1 MKTYEDLANYIF
13 PEISETIADLEKK
26 YPARNLPEGA
36 EVTRFAP
43 SPTGFLHLGSLFT
56 SLVAHKVAKDTGGVF
71 YLRLEDTDTKREVEG
86 SGDELVRQLAY
97 FGIDPKEGYLGKDV
111 GPYAPYKQSDRAY
124 IYKVCIKE
132 LMKQGRAYPCF
143 CSAEQLEETRQI
155 QEAMKMIPGY
165 YGEYAICRTLTP
177 DEAIARIEAG
187 EPYVI
192 RFKSMGNHNNKITF
206 HDEVRGDIS
215 IAENDM
221 DIVILKS
228 DGLPTYHF
236 AHAVDDHFMHTT
248 TVIRGEEWISSA
260 PIHIELFATLG
271 FKLPKYAHLP
281 VIMKLDNGN
290 KRKLSKRKDPE
301 ASVSHFIEEGYPKE
315 ALLVYLMSIAN
326 SNFEEWTAENHS
338 YNLDD
343 FKFSFDKMSLDGVL
357 FDQDKLNFFSK
368 EIIALMSNV
377 EVYNRLVEWSEK
389 FASEQKVRFEQYKD
403 ATLAALNIERGGDK
417 ARKDYAAYKDVFPI
431 ISLLYKE
438 DNEKEF
444 NEVGCVFKPEIPTEV
459 VKEVLEDF
467 KKSNDY
473 SLANDVWFNSVK
485 ELGARHKFAES
496 GKIYKQNPEAY
507 VGHVGDVA
515 EIIRVAVTCRKN
527 TPNLHDV
534 LVILGKEEVD
544 RRIDRALKSMH

>member
-1 MKTYEDLANYIF
+1 MKTYVDLANYIF
-13 PEISETIADLEKK
+13 PEINETIADLEAK
-26 YPARNLPEGA
+26 YPARKLPEGA

-56 SLVAHKVAKDTGGVF
+56 SLVAHKVAKDSGGVF

-97 FGIDPKEGYLGKDV
+97 FGIDPKEGYLGHDV
-111 GPYAPYKQSDRAY
+111 GEYGPYKQSERAY

-132 LMKQGRAYPCF
+132 LMKKGRAYPCF

-155 QEAMKMIPGY
+155 QEAMKEIPGY
-165 YGEYAICRTLTP
+165 YGDYAICRTNTP

-192 RFKSMGNHNNKITF
+192 RFKSMGNHNNKVTF

-260 PIHIELFATLG
+260 PIHLELFDTLG
-271 FKLPKYAHLP
+271 FARPKYAHLP

-301 ASVSHFIEEGYPKE
+301 ASVSHFIEEGFPKE

-326 SNFEEWTAENHS
+326 SNFEEWTAQNHS
-338 YNLDD
+338 YNLDK

-368 EIIALMSNV
+368 EIIAQMSAE
-377 EVYNRLVEWSEK
+377 EVYNRVHEWATGTFKERLE
-389 FASEQKVRFEQYKD
+389 AYKE
-403 ATLAALNIERGGDK
+403 TSVAALNIERGGEK
-417 ARKDYAAYKDVFPI
+417 ARKDYACYKDVYPI
-431 ISLLYKE
+431 LSLFYKE

-444 NEVGCVFKPEIPTEV
+444 NEVGLSFNPNIPTSV
-459 VKEVLEDF
+459 IKEVLEDF
-467 KKSNDY
+467 KESNDY
-473 SLANDVWFNSVK
+473 SLGNDVWFSTVK

-496 GKIYKQNPEAY
+496 GKIFKQNPEAY

-515 EIIRVAVTCRKN
+515 EIIRLAVTNRKN
-527 TPNLHDV
+527 SPNLHDV

-544 RRIDRALKSMH
+544 NRIERALKSLR

>member
-13 PEISETIADLEKK
+13 PEITETIADLEKK
-26 YPARNLPEGA
+26 YPARKLPEGA

-56 SLVAHKVAKDTGGVF
+56 SLVAHKVAKDSGGVF

-97 FGIDPKEGYLGKDV
+97 FGIDPKEGYLGHDV
-111 GPYAPYKQSDRAY
+111 GEYGPYKQSERAY

-132 LMKQGRAYPCF
+132 LMKKGRAYPCF

-155 QEAMKMIPGY
+155 QEAMKEIPGY
-165 YGEYAICRTLTP
+165 YGDYAICRTLTP
-177 DEAIARIEAG
+177 DEAISRIEAG
-187 EPYVI
+187 EPYVL

-260 PIHIELFATLG
+260 PIHIELFDTLG
-271 FKLPKYAHLP
+271 FARPKYAHLP

-301 ASVSHFIEEGYPKE
+301 ASVSHFIEEGFPKE

-338 YNLDD
+338 YNLDE

-368 EIIALMSNV
+368 EIIAQMSAE
-377 EVYNRLVEWSEK
+377 EVYNRVYEWATGTFKDRLLAYKE
-389 FASEQKVRFEQYKD
+389 ASI
-403 ATLAALNIERGGDK
+403 AALNIERGGEK
-417 ARKDYAAYKDVFPI
+417 ARKDYACYKDVYPI
-431 ISLLYKE
+431 ISLFYKE

-444 NEVGCVFKPEIPTEV
+444 NEVGLSFNPNIPV
-459 VKEVLEDF
+459 SVIKEVLEDF

-473 SLANDVWFNSVK
+473 SLGNDVWFSTVK
-485 ELGARHKFAES
+485 ELGVRHKFAES
-496 GKIYKQNPEAY
+496 GKIFKQNPESY

-515 EIIRVAVTCRKN
+515 EIIRLAVTNRKN
-527 TPNLHDV
+527 SPNLHDV

-544 RRIDRALKSMH
+544 RRIDRALKSLH

>member
-1 MKTYEDLANYIF
+1 MKTYVDLANYIF
-13 PEISETIADLEKK
+13 PEINETIADLEAK
-26 YPARNLPEGA
+26 YPARKLPEGA

-56 SLVAHKVAKDTGGVF
+56 SLVAHKVAKDSKGVF

-97 FGIDPKEGYLGKDV
+97 FCIDPKEGYLGHDE
-111 GPYAPYKQSDRAY
+111 GEYGPYKQSERAY

-132 LMKQGRAYPCF
+132 LMKKGRAYPCF

-155 QEAMKMIPGY
+155 QEAMKEIPGY
-165 YGEYAICRTLTP
+165 YGDYAICRTNTP

-192 RFKSMGNHNNKITF
+192 RFKSMGNHNNKVTF

-260 PIHIELFATLG
+260 PIHLELFDTLG
-271 FKLPKYAHLP
+271 FKRPKYAHLP

-301 ASVSHFIEEGYPKE
+301 ASVSHFIEEGFPKE

-326 SNFEEWTAENHS
+326 SNFEEWTATNHS
-338 YNLDD
+338 YNLDE

-368 EIIALMSNV
+368 EIIAQMSAE
-377 EVYNRLVEWSEK
+377 EVYERVHEWATGTFKDRLEE
-389 FASEQKVRFEQYKD
+389 YKE
-403 ATLAALNIERGGDK
+403 TSIAALNIERGGEK
-417 ARKDYAAYKDVFPI
+417 ARKDYACYKDVYPI
-431 ISLLYKE
+431 LSLFYKE

-444 NEVGCVFKPEIPTEV
+444 NEVGLSFNPNIPTTV
-459 VKEVLEDF
+459 IKEVLEDF
-467 KKSNDY
+467 KESNDY
-473 SLANDVWFNSVK
+473 SLGNDVWFSTVK

-496 GKIYKQNPEAY
+496 GKIYKQNPESY

-515 EIIRVAVTCRKN
+515 EIIRLAVTNRKN
-527 TPNLHDV
+527 SPNLHDV

-544 RRIDRALKSMH
+544 RRIERALKSLR

>member
-13 PEISETIADLEKK
+13 PEINETIADLEAK
-26 YPARNLPEGA
+26 YPARKLPEGA

-97 FGIDPKEGYLGKDV
+97 FGIDPKEGYLGHDV
-111 GPYAPYKQSDRAY
+111 GDYGPYKQSERAY

-132 LMKQGRAYPCF
+132 LMKKGRAYPCF

-155 QEAMKMIPGY
+155 QEAMKEIPGY
-165 YGEYAICRTLTP
+165 YGDYAICRTNTP
-177 DEAIARIEAG
+177 DEAIERIEAG

-260 PIHIELFATLG
+260 PIHIELFETLG
-271 FKLPKYAHLP
+271 FKRPRYAHLP

-301 ASVSHFIEEGYPKE
+301 ASVSHFIEEGFPKE

-326 SNFEEWTAENHS
+326 SNFEEWTAANHS
-338 YNLDD
+338 YNLDE
-343 FKFSFDKMSLDGVL
+343 FKFSFEKMSLDGVL

-368 EIIALMSNV
+368 EIIAQMSAE
-377 EVYNRLVEWSEK
+377 EVYNRVLEWATGGFKERLIS
-389 FASEQKVRFEQYKD
+389 YKEISI
-403 ATLAALNIERGGDK
+403 AALNIERGGEK
-417 ARKDYAAYKDVFPI
+417 ARKDYACYKDVYPI
-431 ISLLYKE
+431 ISLFYKE

-444 NEVGCVFKPEIPTEV
+444 NENGIQFNPNISKDVIKD
-459 VKEVLEDF
+459 VLEDF
-467 KKSNDY
+467 MKTNDY
-473 SLANDVWFNSVK
+473 SLGNDVWFSTVK

-496 GKIYKQNPEAY
+496 GKIFKQNPESY

-515 EIIRVAVTCRKN
+515 EIIRLAVTNRKN
-527 TPNLHDV
+527 SPNLHDV
-534 LVILGKEEVD
+534 LVILGKDEVD
-544 RRIDRALKSMH
+544 RRINRALKSLN

>member
-1 MKTYEDLANYIF
+1 MKTYEELANYIF
-13 PEISETIADLEKK
+13 PEINETIADLEAK
-26 YPARNLPEGA
+26 YPARKLPEGA

-97 FGIDPKEGYLGKDV
+97 FGIDPKEGYLGHDV
-111 GPYAPYKQSDRAY
+111 GEYGPYKQSERAY

-132 LMKQGRAYPCF
+132 LMKKGRAYPCF

-155 QEAMKMIPGY
+155 QEAMKEIPGY
-165 YGEYAICRTLTP
+165 YGDYAICRTLTP
-177 DEAIARIEAG
+177 DEAISRIEAG

-260 PIHIELFATLG
+260 PIHLELFDTLG
-271 FKLPKYAHLP
+271 FARPKYAHLP

-301 ASVSHFIEEGYPKE
+301 ASVSHFIEEGFPKE

-326 SNFEEWTAENHS
+326 SNFEEWTAQNHS
-338 YNLDD
+338 FNLDE
-343 FKFSFDKMSLDGVL
+343 FKFSFEKMSLDGVL

-368 EIIALMSNV
+368 EIIAQMSAE
-377 EVYNRLVEWSEK
+377 EVYNRVHEWATGVFKERLE
-389 FASEQKVRFEQYKD
+389 AYKESSI
-403 ATLAALNIERGGDK
+403 AALNIERGGEK
-417 ARKDYAAYKDVFPI
+417 ARKDYACYKDVYPI
-431 ISLLYKE
+431 LSLFYKE
-438 DNEKEF
+438 DNEREF
-444 NEVGCVFKPEIPTEV
+444 KEVGLSFNPNIPTSV
-459 VKEVLEDF
+459 IKEVLEDF
-467 KKSNDY
+467 KESNDY
-473 SLANDVWFNSVK
+473 SLGNDVWFSTVK
-485 ELGARHKFAES
+485 ELGSRHKFAES
-496 GKIYKQNPEAY
+496 GKIFKQNPEAY

-515 EIIRVAVTCRKN
+515 EIIRLAVTNRRN
-527 TPNLHDV
+527 SPNLHDV

-544 RRIDRALKSMH
+544 NRIERALKSLR

>member
-13 PEISETIADLEKK
+13 PEIKETIADLEAK

-56 SLVAHKVAKDTGGVF
+56 SLVAHKVAKDTNGVF

-111 GPYAPYKQSDRAY
+111 GDYGPYKQSERAY

-132 LMKQGRAYPCF
+132 LMKKGRAYPCF

-155 QEAMKMIPGY
+155 QEAMKEIPGY
-165 YGEYAICRTLTP
+165 YGDYAICRTLTP
-177 DEAIARIEAG
+177 DEAIERIENG
-187 EPYVI
+187 DPYVI
-192 RFKSMGNHNNKITF
+192 RFRSNGNHNNKITF

-260 PIHIELFATLG
+260 PIHIELFETLG
-271 FKLPKYAHLP
+271 FKRPRYAHLP

-301 ASVSHFIEEGYPKE
+301 ASVSHFIEEGFPKE

-343 FKFSFDKMSLDGVL
+343 FKFSFEKMSLDGVL

-368 EIIALMSNV
+368 EIIALMSAE
-377 EVYNRLVEWSEK
+377 EVYNRVLEWATGEFK
-389 FASEQKVRFEQYKD
+389 DRLIAYKE
-403 ATLAALNIERGGDK
+403 TSIAALNIERGGEK
-417 ARKDYAAYKDVFPI
+417 ARKDYACYKDVYPI
-431 ISLLYKE
+431 ISLFYKE
-438 DNEKEF
+438 DNDKEF
-444 NEVGCVFKPEIPTEV
+444 KENGLTFNPNIPTSV
-459 VKEVLEDF
+459 IKEVLIDF
-467 KKSNDY
+467 MKSNDY
-473 SLANDVWFNSVK
+473 SLGNDVWFSTVK

-496 GKIYKQNPEAY
+496 GKIFKQNPDEY
-507 VGHVGDVA
+507 IGHVGDVA
-515 EIIRVAVTCRKN
+515 EIIRLAVTNRKN
-527 TPNLHDV
+527 SPNLHDV
-534 LVILGKEEVD
+534 LVILGKDEVD
-544 RRIDRALKSMH
+544 RRIERAIKSLN

>member
-13 PEISETIADLEKK
+13 PEITETIADLEAK
-26 YPARNLPEGA
+26 YPARKLPEGA

-111 GPYAPYKQSDRAY
+111 GEYGPYKQSERAY

-132 LMKQGRAYPCF
+132 LMKKGRAYPCF

-155 QEAMKMIPGY
+155 QEAMKEIPGY
-165 YGEYAICRTLTP
+165 YGDYAICRTLTP
-177 DEAIARIEAG
+177 DEAIERIENG

-192 RFKSMGNHNNKITF
+192 RFRSTGNHNNKITF

-236 AHAVDDHFMHTT
+236 AHAVDDHFMRTT

-260 PIHIELFATLG
+260 PIHIELFDTLG
-271 FKLPKYAHLP
+271 FARPKYAHLP

-301 ASVSHFIEEGYPKE
+301 ASVSHFIEEGFPKE

-326 SNFEEWTAENHS
+326 SNFEEWTTENHS
-338 YNLDD
+338 FNLDD
-343 FKFSFDKMSLDGVL
+343 FKFSFEKMSLDGVL

-368 EIIALMSNV
+368 EIIAQMSAE
-377 EVYNRLVEWSEK
+377 EVYNRVLEWATGEFKDRLLS
-389 FASEQKVRFEQYKD
+389 YKE
-403 ATLAALNIERGGDK
+403 TSIAALNIERGGEK
-417 ARKDYAAYKDVFPI
+417 ARKDYACYKDVYPI
-431 ISLLYKE
+431 ISLFYKE
-438 DNEKEF
+438 DNDKEF
-444 NEVGCVFKPEIPTEV
+444 KENGLTFNPNIPSSV

-467 KKSNDY
+467 EKTNDY
-473 SLANDVWFNSVK
+473 SLGNDVWFSTVK

-496 GKIYKQNPEAY
+496 GKIFKQNPGEY
-507 VGHVGDVA
+507 IGHVGDVA
-515 EIIRVAVTCRKN
+515 EIIRLAVTNRKN
-527 TPNLHDV
+527 SPNLHDV
-534 LVILGKEEVD
+534 LVILGKDEVD
-544 RRIDRALKSMH
+544 RRLERAIKSLI

>member
-13 PEISETIADLEKK
+13 PEITETIADLEKK
-26 YPARNLPEGA
+26 YPARKLPEGA

-97 FGIDPKEGYLGKDV
+97 FGIDPKEGYLGHDV
-111 GPYAPYKQSDRAY
+111 GEYGPYKQSERAY

-132 LMKQGRAYPCF
+132 LMKKGRAYPCF

-155 QEAMKMIPGY
+155 QEAMKEIPGY
-165 YGEYAICRTLTP
+165 YGDYAICRTNTP

-192 RFKSMGNHNNKITF
+192 RFKSMGNHNNKVTF

-260 PIHIELFATLG
+260 PIHLELFDTLG
-271 FKLPKYAHLP
+271 FARPKYAHLP

-301 ASVSHFIEEGYPKE
+301 ASVSHFIEEGFPKE

-338 YNLDD
+338 YNLDE

-368 EIIALMSNV
+368 EIIAQMSAE
-377 EVYNRLVEWSEK
+377 EVYNRVHEWATGTFKERLE
-389 FASEQKVRFEQYKD
+389 AYKE
-403 ATLAALNIERGGDK
+403 TSIAALNIERGGEK
-417 ARKDYAAYKDVFPI
+417 ARKDYACYKDVYPI
-431 ISLLYKE
+431 ISLFYKE

-444 NEVGCVFKPEIPTEV
+444 NEVGLSFNPNIPTSV
-459 VKEVLEDF
+459 IKEVLEDF

-473 SLANDVWFNSVK
+473 SLGNDVWFSTVK

-496 GKIYKQNPEAY
+496 GKIFKQNPEAY

-515 EIIRVAVTCRKN
+515 EIIRLAVTNRKN
-527 TPNLHDV
+527 SPNLHDV
-534 LVILGKEEVD
+534 LVILGKDEVD
-544 RRIDRALKSMH
+544 RRIDRALKSLH

>member
-13 PEISETIADLEKK
+13 PEINETIADLEAK

-97 FGIDPKEGYLGKDV
+97 FGIDPKEGYLGHDV
-111 GPYAPYKQSDRAY
+111 GDYGPYKQSERAY

-132 LMKQGRAYPCF
+132 LMKKGRAYPCF

-155 QEAMKMIPGY
+155 QEAMKEIPGY
-165 YGEYAICRTLTP
+165 YGDYAICRTNTP
-177 DEAIARIEAG
+177 DEAIERIEAG

-260 PIHIELFATLG
+260 PIHIELFETLG
-271 FKLPKYAHLP
+271 FKRPRYAHLP

-301 ASVSHFIEEGYPKE
+301 ASVSHFIEEGFPKE

-338 YNLDD
+338 FNLDD
-343 FKFSFDKMSLDGVL
+343 FKFSFEKMSLDGVL

-368 EIIALMSNV
+368 EIIAQMSAE
-377 EVYNRLVEWSEK
+377 EVYNRVLEWATGEFK
-389 FASEQKVRFEQYKD
+389 ERLIAYKE
-403 ATLAALNIERGGDK
+403 TSIAALNIERGGEK
-417 ARKDYAAYKDVFPI
+417 ARKDYACYKDVYPI
-431 ISLLYKE
+431 ISLFYRE

-444 NEVGCVFKPEIPTEV
+444 NENGLTFNPNIPANV

-467 KKSNDY
+467 MASNDY
-473 SLANDVWFNSVK
+473 SLSNDVWFQTVK
-485 ELGARHKFAES
+485 NLGIRHNFAES
-496 GKIYKQNPEAY
+496 GKIFKQNPGVY
-507 VGHVGDVA
+507 IGHVGDVA
-515 EIIRVAVTCRKN
+515 EIIRLAVTNRKN
-527 TPNLHDV
+527 SPNLHDV
-534 LVILGKEEVD
+534 LVILGKTEVD
-544 RRIDRALKSMH
+544 RRIQRAIKSLN

>member
-1 MKTYEDLANYIF
+1 MKTYVDLANYIF
-13 PEISETIADLEKK
+13 PEINETIADLEAK
-26 YPARNLPEGA
+26 YPARKLPAGA

-97 FGIDPKEGYLGKDV
+97 FGIDPKEGYLGHDV
-111 GPYAPYKQSDRAY
+111 GEYGPYKQSERAY
-124 IYKVCIKE
+124 IYKICIKE
-132 LMKQGRAYPCF
+132 LMKKGRAYPCF

-155 QEAMKMIPGY
+155 QEAMKEIPGY
-165 YGEYAICRTLTP
+165 YGDYAICRTLTP
-177 DEAIARIEAG
+177 DEAIEKIEAG

-192 RFKSMGNHNNKITF
+192 RFKSNGNHNNKITF

-260 PIHIELFATLG
+260 PIHIELFDTLG
-271 FKLPKYAHLP
+271 FTRPKYAHLP

-301 ASVSHFIEEGYPKE
+301 ASVSHFIEEGFPKE

-338 YNLDD
+338 YNLDE

-368 EIIALMSNV
+368 EIIAQMSAE
-377 EVYNRLVEWSEK
+377 EVYNRVHEWATGIFKERLE
-389 FASEQKVRFEQYKD
+389 AYKE
-403 ATLAALNIERGGDK
+403 TSIAALNIERGGEK
-417 ARKDYAAYKDVFPI
+417 ARKDYACYKDVYPI
-431 ISLLYKE
+431 LSLFYKE

-444 NEVGCVFKPEIPTEV
+444 NEVGLSFNPNIPTSV
-459 VKEVLEDF
+459 IKEVLEDF

-473 SLANDVWFNSVK
+473 SLGNDVWFSTVK

-496 GKIYKQNPEAY
+496 GKIFKQNPEAY

-515 EIIRVAVTCRKN
+515 EIIRLAVTNRKN
-527 TPNLHDV
+527 SPNLHDV
-534 LVILGKEEVD
+534 LVILGKDEVD
-544 RRIDRALKSMH
+544 NRIDRALKSLH

>member
-1 MKTYEDLANYIF
+1 MKTYVDLANYIF
-13 PEISETIADLEKK
+13 PEINETIADLEKK
-26 YPARNLPEGA
+26 YPARKLPDGA

-97 FGIDPKEGYLGKDV
+97 FGIDPKEGYLGHDV
-111 GPYAPYKQSDRAY
+111 GEYGPYKQSERAY

-132 LMKQGRAYPCF
+132 LMKQGRSYPCF

-155 QEAMKMIPGY
+155 QEAMKEIPGY
-165 YGEYAICRTLTP
+165 YGDYAICRTLTP
-177 DEAIARIEAG
+177 DEAISRIEAG

-260 PIHIELFATLG
+260 PIHLELFDTLG
-271 FKLPKYAHLP
+271 FARPKYAHLP

-301 ASVSHFIEEGYPKE
+301 ASVSHFIEEGFPKE

-326 SNFEEWTAENHS
+326 SNFEEWTAENKS
-338 YNLDD
+338 YNLDE

-368 EIIALMSNV
+368 EIIALMSAE
-377 EVYNRLVEWSEK
+377 EVYNRVHDWATGTFKERLE
-389 FASEQKVRFEQYKD
+389 AYKE
-403 ATLAALNIERGGDK
+403 TSIAALNIERGGEK
-417 ARKDYAAYKDVFPI
+417 ARKDYACYKDVYPI
-431 ISLLYKE
+431 ISLFYKE
-438 DNEKEF
+438 DNEKEYS
-444 NEVGCVFKPEIPTEV
+444 EVGLSFNPNIPTSAI
-459 VKEVLEDF
+459 KEVLEDF
-467 KKSNDY
+467 KESNDY
-473 SLANDVWFNSVK
+473 SLGNDVWFSTVK

-496 GKIYKQNPEAY
+496 GKIFKQNPESY

-515 EIIRVAVTCRKN
+515 EIIRLAVTNRKN
-527 TPNLHDV
+527 SPNLHDV

-544 RRIDRALKSMH
+544 RRIERALKSLR

>member
-13 PEISETIADLEKK
+13 PEINETIADLEAK
-26 YPARNLPEGA
+26 YPERNLPEGA

-56 SLVAHKVAKDTGGVF
+56 SLVAFKVAKDTGGVF
-71 YLRLEDTDTKREVEG
+71 YFRLEDTDTKREVEG
-86 SGDELVRQLAY
+86 SGDELIKQLAH
-97 FGIDPKEGYLGKDV
+97 FGIELKEGYLGHDV

-132 LMKQGRAYPCF
+132 LMKKGRAYPCF

-187 EPYVI
+187 EKYVI
-192 RFKSMGNHNNKITF
+192 RFKSMGNHNNKVTF

-236 AHAVDDHFMHTT
+236 AHAVDDHFMRTT

-260 PIHIELFATLG
+260 PIHIELFDTLG

-301 ASVSHFIEEGYPKE
+301 ASVSHLIDEGYPKE

-326 SNFEEWTAENHS
+326 SNFEEWTVENHC
-338 YNLDD
+338 YDID
-343 FKFSFDKMSLDGVL
+343 QFKFSFSKMSLDGVL
-357 FDQDKLNFFSK
+357 FDQDKLNYFSK
-368 EIIALMSNV
+368 EIIAQFTNV
-377 EVYNRLVEWSEK
+377 DLYGRLLEW
-389 FASEQKVRFEQYKD
+389 ASEPFKSRLTAYKQTSLD
-403 ATLAALNIERGGDK
+403 ALNIERGGEK

-431 ISLLYKE
+431 LSLFYKE
-438 DNEKEF
+438 ENEAEY
-444 NEVGCVFKPEIPTEV
+444 NEVGCQFKPEIALNV
-459 VKEVLEDF
+459 VKDVLVDF
-467 KKSNDY
+467 KGNNDY
-473 SLANDVWFNSVK
+473 SLGNDVWFNTIK
-485 ELGARHKFAES
+485 ELGTRHGFAES
-496 GKIYKQNPEAY
+496 GKIYKQNPESY

-515 EIIRVAVTCRKN
+515 EIIRIAVTCRKN

-534 LVILGKEEVD
+534 LVILGKDEVD
-544 RRIDRALKSMH
+544 RRIDRALASIK

>member
-1 MKTYEDLANYIF
+1 MKTYVDLANYIF
-13 PEISETIADLEKK
+13 PEINETIADLEAK
-26 YPARNLPEGA
+26 YPARKLPEGA

-56 SLVAHKVAKDTGGVF
+56 SLVAHKVAKDSGGVF

-97 FGIDPKEGYLGKDV
+97 FGIDPKEGYLGHDV
-111 GPYAPYKQSDRAY
+111 GEYGPYKQSERAY

-132 LMKQGRAYPCF
+132 LMKKGRAYPCF

-155 QEAMKMIPGY
+155 QEAMKEIPGY
-165 YGEYAICRTLTP
+165 YGDYAICRTNTP

-187 EPYVI
+187 EPYVV
-192 RFKSMGNHNNKITF
+192 RFKSMGNHNNKVTF

-260 PIHIELFATLG
+260 PIHLELFDTLG
-271 FKLPKYAHLP
+271 FARPKYAHLP

-301 ASVSHFIEEGYPKE
+301 ASVSHFIEEGFPKE

-326 SNFEEWTAENHS
+326 SNFEEWTAQNHS
-338 YNLDD
+338 YNLDE

-368 EIIALMSNV
+368 EIIAQMSA
-377 EVYNRLVEWSEK
+377 EELYNRVHEWATGTFKERLE
-389 FASEQKVRFEQYKD
+389 AYKE
-403 ATLAALNIERGGDK
+403 TSIAALNIERGGEK
-417 ARKDYAAYKDVFPI
+417 ARKDYACYKDVYPI
-431 ISLLYKE
+431 ISLFYKE

-444 NEVGCVFKPEIPTEV
+444 NEVGLSFNPNIPASV
-459 VKEVLEDF
+459 IKEVLEDF
-467 KKSNDY
+467 KESNDY
-473 SLANDVWFNSVK
+473 SLGNDVWFSTVK

-496 GKIYKQNPEAY
+496 GKIFKQNPDSY

-515 EIIRVAVTCRKN
+515 EIIRLAVTNRKN
-527 TPNLHDV
+527 SPNLHDV

-544 RRIDRALKSMH
+544 NRIERALKSLR

>member
-13 PEISETIADLEKK
+13 PEIKETIADLEAK
-26 YPARNLPEGA
+26 YPARKLPEGA

-56 SLVAHKVAKDTGGVF
+56 SLVAHKVAKDTDGVF

-97 FGIDPKEGYLGKDV
+97 FGIDPKEGYLGHDV
-111 GPYAPYKQSDRAY
+111 GDYGPYKQSERAY

-132 LMKQGRAYPCF
+132 LMKKGRAYPCF

-155 QEAMKMIPGY
+155 QEAMKEIPGY
-165 YGEYAICRTLTP
+165 YGDYAICRTNTP

-192 RFKSMGNHNNKITF
+192 RFKSMGNHNNKVTF

-260 PIHIELFATLG
+260 PIHLELFDTLG
-271 FKLPKYAHLP
+271 FARPKYAHLP

-301 ASVSHFIEEGYPKE
+301 ASVSHFIEEGFPKE
-315 ALLVYLMSIAN
+315 ALLIYLMSIAN

-338 YNLDD
+338 YNLDE

-368 EIIALMSNV
+368 EIIAQMSAE
-377 EVYNRLVEWSEK
+377 EVYNRVHEWATGTFKERLE
-389 FASEQKVRFEQYKD
+389 AYKE
-403 ATLAALNIERGGDK
+403 TSIAALNIERGGEK
-417 ARKDYAAYKDVFPI
+417 ARKDYACYKDVYPI
-431 ISLLYKE
+431 ISLFYKE

-444 NEVGCVFKPEIPTEV
+444 NEVGLSFNPNIPTSV
-459 VKEVLEDF
+459 IKEVLEDF

-473 SLANDVWFNSVK
+473 SLGNDVWFSTVK

-496 GKIYKQNPEAY
+496 GKIFKQNPEAY

-515 EIIRVAVTCRKN
+515 EIIRLAVTNRKN
-527 TPNLHDV
+527 SPNLHDV
-534 LVILGKEEVD
+534 LVILGKDEVD
-544 RRIDRALKSMH
+544 RRIDRALKSLH

>member
-13 PEISETIADLEKK
+13 PDITETIADLEAK
-26 YPARNLPEGA
+26 YPARKLPEGA

-56 SLVAHKVAKDTGGVF
+56 SLVAHKVAKDTKGVF

-97 FGIDPKEGYLGKDV
+97 FGIDPKEGYLGHDV
-111 GPYAPYKQSDRAY
+111 GEYGPYKQSERAY

-132 LMKQGRAYPCF
+132 LMKKGRAYPCF

-155 QEAMKMIPGY
+155 QEAMKEIPGY
-165 YGEYAICRTLTP
+165 YGDYAICRTNTP
-177 DEAIARIEAG
+177 DEAIERIEAG

-260 PIHIELFATLG
+260 PIHIELFDTLG
-271 FKLPKYAHLP
+271 FAKPRYAHLP

-301 ASVSHFIEEGYPKE
+301 ASVSHFIEEGFPKE

-338 YNLDD
+338 FNLDD
-343 FKFSFDKMSLDGVL
+343 FKFSFEKMSLDGVL

-368 EIIALMSNV
+368 EIIAQMSAE
-377 EVYNRLVEWSEK
+377 EVYNRVLDWATGEFKDRLVE
-389 FASEQKVRFEQYKD
+389 YKE
-403 ATLAALNIERGGDK
+403 TSIAALNIERGGEK
-417 ARKDYAAYKDVFPI
+417 ARKDYACYKDVYPI
-431 ISLLYKE
+431 ISLFYKE
-438 DNEKEF
+438 NNDKEF
-444 NEVGCVFKPEIPTEV
+444 EENGLAFNPNIPSAV

-467 KKSNDY
+467 MKTNDY
-473 SLANDVWFNSVK
+473 SLGNDVWFSTVK
-485 ELGARHKFAES
+485 ELGVRHKFAES
-496 GKIYKQNPEAY
+496 GKIFKQNPGEY
-507 VGHVGDVA
+507 IGHVGDVA
-515 EIIRVAVTCRKN
+515 EIIRLAVTNRKN
-527 TPNLHDV
+527 SPNLHDV
-534 LVILGKEEVD
+534 LVILGKTEVD
-544 RRIDRALKSMH
+544 RRIERAIKSLN

>member
-13 PEISETIADLEKK
+13 PEISETIADLEAK
-26 YPARNLPEGA
+26 YPQRKLPEGA

-56 SLVAHKVAKDTGGVF
+56 SLVAHKVAKDTNGVF

-97 FGIDPKEGYLGKDV
+97 FGIDPKEGYLGHDV
-111 GPYAPYKQSDRAY
+111 GEYGPYKQSERAY

-132 LMKQGRAYPCF
+132 LMKKGRAYPCF

-155 QEAMKMIPGY
+155 QEAMKEIPGY
-165 YGEYAICRTLTP
+165 YGDYAICRTNTP
-177 DEAIARIEAG
+177 DEAIERIENG

-260 PIHIELFATLG
+260 PIHIELFNTLG
-271 FKLPKYAHLP
+271 FKLPRYAHLP

-301 ASVSHFIEEGYPKE
+301 ASVSHFIEEGFPKE

-343 FKFSFDKMSLDGVL
+343 FKFSFEKMSLDGVL

-368 EIIALMSNV
+368 EIIAQMSAE
-377 EVYNRLVEWSEK
+377 EVYSRVLDWATGEFKERLV
-389 FASEQKVRFEQYKD
+389 VYKE
-403 ATLAALNIERGGDK
+403 TSIAALNIERGGEK
-417 ARKDYAAYKDVFPI
+417 ARKDYACYKDVYPI
-431 ISLLYKE
+431 ISLFYKE

-444 NEVGCVFKPEIPTEV
+444 NENGLTFNPTIPTNV

-467 KKSNDY
+467 MATNDY
-473 SLANDVWFNSVK
+473 SLGNDVWFSTVK
-485 ELGARHKFAES
+485 ELGNRHNFAES
-496 GKIYKQNPEAY
+496 GKIFKQNPGVY
-507 VGHVGDVA
+507 IGHVGDVA
-515 EIIRVAVTCRKN
+515 EIIRLAVTNRKN
-527 TPNLHDV
+527 SPNLHDV

-544 RRIDRALKSMH
+544 NRINRALKSLH

>member
-13 PEISETIADLEKK
+13 PEINETIADLEKK

-86 SGDELVRQLAY
+86 SGDELVRQLAH
-97 FGIDPKEGYLGKDV
+97 FGIDPKEGYLGHDV
-111 GPYAPYKQSDRAY
+111 GPYAPYKQSNRAY

-132 LMKQGRAYPCF
+132 LMKKGRAYPCF

-165 YGEYAICRTLTP
+165 YGEYAICRTNTP

-192 RFKSMGNHNNKITF
+192 RFKSMGNHNNKVTF

-260 PIHIELFATLG
+260 PIHIELFETLG

-301 ASVSHFIEEGYPKE
+301 ASVSHFIEEGYPRE

-338 YNLDD
+338 FNLDE

-368 EIIALMSNV
+368 EIIAKMSNQ
-377 EVYNRLVEWSEK
+377 EVYNRVYEWADDEFKAKLEK
-389 FASEQKVRFEQYKD
+389 YKEES
-403 ATLAALNIERGGDK
+403 LAALNIERGGEK
-417 ARKDYAAYKDVFPI
+417 ARKDYAAYKDVYPI
-431 ISLLYKE
+431 ISLFYKE

-444 NEVGCVFKPEIPTEV
+444 SEIGCQFKPEIPSDV
-459 VKEVLEDF
+459 VKAVLEDF

-473 SLANDVWFNSVK
+473 SLANDVWFNTVK

-496 GKIYKQNPEAY
+496 GKIFKQNPEAY

-515 EIIRVAVTCRKN
+515 EIIRVAITCRKN

-534 LVILGKEEVD
+534 LVILGKDEVD
-544 RRIDRALKSMH
+544 RRIDRAIASIK

>member
-13 PEISETIADLEKK
+13 PEIKETIADLEAK
-26 YPARNLPEGA
+26 YPARKLPEGA

-71 YLRLEDTDTKREVEG
+71 YLRLEDTDTKREIEG

-97 FGIDPKEGYLGKDV
+97 FGIDPKEGYLGHDV
-111 GPYAPYKQSDRAY
+111 GDYGPYKQSERAY

-132 LMKQGRAYPCF
+132 LMKKGRAYPCF
-143 CSAEQLEETRQI
+143 CSPEQLEETRQI
-155 QEAMKMIPGY
+155 QEAMKEIPGY
-165 YGEYAICRTLTP
+165 YGDWAICRTNTP
-177 DEAIARIEAG
+177 DEAIERIEAG

-192 RFKSMGNHNNKITF
+192 RFKSTGNHNNKITF

-215 IAENDM
+215 IAENDI
-221 DIVILKS
+221 DHIILKS

-260 PIHIELFATLG
+260 PVHIEMFNTLG
-271 FKLPKYAHLP
+271 FERPKYAHLP

-301 ASVSHFIEEGYPKE
+301 ASVSHFIEEGFPKE

-326 SNFEEWTAENHS
+326 SNFEEWTAQNHS

-343 FKFSFDKMSLDGVL
+343 FKFSFEKMSLDGVL

-368 EIIALMSNV
+368 EIIAQMSAE
-377 EVYNRLVEWSEK
+377 EVYNRVLEWATGE
-389 FASEQKVRFEQYKD
+389 FKD
-403 ATLAALNIERGGDK
+403 RLLAYRETSIAALNIERGGEK
-417 ARKDYAAYKDVFPI
+417 ARKDYACYKEVYPI
-431 ISLLYKE
+431 ISLFYKE

-444 NEVGCVFKPEIPTEV
+444 NENGIQFNPNISKDVIKD
-459 VKEVLEDF
+459 VLEDF
-467 KKSNDY
+467 MKSNDY
-473 SLANDVWFNSVK
+473 SLGNDVWFSTVK
-485 ELGARHKFAES
+485 ELGTRHKFAES

-515 EIIRVAVTCRKN
+515 EIIRLAVTNRKN
-527 TPNLHDV
+527 SPNLHDV
-534 LVILGKEEVD
+534 LVILGKQEVD
-544 RRIDRALKSMH
+544 RRIERALKSLH

>member
-1 MKTYEDLANYIF
+1 MKTYVDLANYIF
-13 PEISETIADLEKK
+13 PEINETIADLEAK
-26 YPARNLPEGA
+26 YPARKLPEGA

-97 FGIDPKEGYLGKDV
+97 FGIDPKEGYLGHDV
-111 GPYAPYKQSDRAY
+111 GEYGPYKQSERAY

-132 LMKQGRAYPCF
+132 LMKKGRAYPCF

-155 QEAMKMIPGY
+155 QEAMKEIPGY
-165 YGEYAICRTLTP
+165 YGDYAICRTLTP
-177 DEAIARIEAG
+177 DEAIAKIEAG

-192 RFKSMGNHNNKITF
+192 RFKSTGNHNNKISF

-221 DIVILKS
+221 DIVILKT

-260 PIHIELFATLG
+260 PIHIELFDTLG
-271 FKLPKYAHLP
+271 FARPKYAHLP

-301 ASVSHFIEEGYPKE
+301 ASVSHFIEEGFPKE

-338 YNLDD
+338 YNLDE

-368 EIIALMSNV
+368 EIIAQMSAE
-377 EVYNRLVEWSEK
+377 EVYNRVHEWATGTFKERLEAYK
-389 FASEQKVRFEQYKD
+389 EASI
-403 ATLAALNIERGGDK
+403 AALNIERGGEK
-417 ARKDYAAYKDVFPI
+417 ARKDYACYKDVYPI
-431 ISLLYKE
+431 ISLFYKE

-444 NEVGCVFKPEIPTEV
+444 NEVGLTFNPNIPTLV

-467 KKSNDY
+467 QKSNDY
-473 SLANDVWFNSVK
+473 SLGNDVWFSTVK

-496 GKIYKQNPEAY
+496 GKIFKQNPEAY

-515 EIIRVAVTCRKN
+515 EIIRLAVTNRKN
-527 TPNLHDV
+527 SPNLHDV
-534 LVILGKEEVD
+534 LVILGKDEVD
-544 RRIDRALKSMH
+544 RRIDRALKSLH

>member
-13 PEISETIADLEKK
+13 PEIKETIADLEAK
-26 YPARNLPEGA
+26 YPARKLPEGA

-71 YLRLEDTDTKREVEG
+71 YLRLEDTDTKREIEG

-97 FGIDPKEGYLGKDV
+97 FGIDPKEGYLGHDV
-111 GPYAPYKQSDRAY
+111 GDYGPYKQSERAY

-132 LMKQGRAYPCF
+132 LMKKGRAYPCF
-143 CSAEQLEETRQI
+143 CSPEQLEETRQI
-155 QEAMKMIPGY
+155 QEAMKEIPGY
-165 YGEYAICRTLTP
+165 YGDWAICRTNTP
-177 DEAIARIEAG
+177 DEAIERIEAG

-192 RFKSMGNHNNKITF
+192 RFKSTGNHNNKITF

-215 IAENDM
+215 IAENDI
-221 DIVILKS
+221 DHIILKS

-260 PIHIELFATLG
+260 PVHIEMFNTLG
-271 FKLPKYAHLP
+271 FERPKYAHLP

-301 ASVSHFIEEGYPKE
+301 ASVSHFIEEGFPKE

-326 SNFEEWTAENHS
+326 SNFEEWTAQNHS

-343 FKFSFDKMSLDGVL
+343 FKFSFEKMSLDGVL

-368 EIIALMSNV
+368 EIIAQMSAE
-377 EVYNRLVEWSEK
+377 EVYNRVLEWATGE
-389 FASEQKVRFEQYKD
+389 FKD
-403 ATLAALNIERGGDK
+403 RLLAYRETSIAALNIERGGEK
-417 ARKDYAAYKDVFPI
+417 ARKDYACYKEVYPI
-431 ISLLYKE
+431 ISLFYKE

-444 NEVGCVFKPEIPTEV
+444 NENGIQFNPNISKDVIKD
-459 VKEVLEDF
+459 VLEDF
-467 KKSNDY
+467 MKSNDY
-473 SLANDVWFNSVK
+473 SLGNDVWFSTVK
-485 ELGARHKFAES
+485 ELGTRHKFAES

-515 EIIRVAVTCRKN
+515 EIIRLAVTNRKN
-527 TPNLHDV
+527 SPNLHDV

-544 RRIDRALKSMH
+544 RRIERALKSLH

>member
-13 PEISETIADLEKK
+13 PEITETIADLEKK
-26 YPARNLPEGA
+26 YPARKLPEGA

-56 SLVAHKVAKDTGGVF
+56 SLVAHKVAKDSGGVF

-97 FGIDPKEGYLGKDV
+97 FGIDPKEGYLGHDV
-111 GPYAPYKQSDRAY
+111 GEYGPYKQSERAY

-132 LMKQGRAYPCF
+132 LMKKGRAYPCF

-155 QEAMKMIPGY
+155 QEAMKEIPGY
-165 YGEYAICRTLTP
+165 YGDYAICRTNTP
-177 DEAIARIEAG
+177 DEAIERIEAG

-260 PIHIELFATLG
+260 PIHIELFDTLG
-271 FKLPKYAHLP
+271 FARPKYAHLP

-290 KRKLSKRKDPE
+290 KLKLSKRKDPE
-301 ASVSHFIEEGYPKE
+301 ASVSHFIEEGFPKE

-338 YNLDD
+338 YNLDE

-368 EIIALMSNV
+368 EIIAQMSAE
-377 EVYNRLVEWSEK
+377 EVYNRVYEWATGTFKERLEAYK
-389 FASEQKVRFEQYKD
+389 EASI
-403 ATLAALNIERGGDK
+403 AALNIERGGEK
-417 ARKDYAAYKDVFPI
+417 ARKDYACYKDVYPI
-431 ISLLYKE
+431 ISLFYKE
-438 DNEKEF
+438 DNEKDF
-444 NEVGCVFKPEIPTEV
+444 NEVGLSFNPNLPVSVI
-459 VKEVLEDF
+459 KEVLEDF

-473 SLANDVWFNSVK
+473 SLGNDVWFSTVK
-485 ELGARHKFAES
+485 ELGTRHKFAES
-496 GKIYKQNPEAY
+496 GKIFKQNPESY

-515 EIIRVAVTCRKN
+515 EIIRLAVTNRKN
-527 TPNLHDV
+527 SPNLHDV

-544 RRIDRALKSMH
+544 RRIDRALKSLH

>member
-1 MKTYEDLANYIF
+1 MKTYVDLANYIF
-13 PEISETIADLEKK
+13 PEINETIADLEAK
-26 YPARNLPEGA
+26 YPARKLPEGA

-97 FGIDPKEGYLGKDV
+97 FGIDPKEGYLGHDV
-111 GPYAPYKQSDRAY
+111 GEYGPYKQSERAY

-155 QEAMKMIPGY
+155 QEAMKEIPGY
-165 YGEYAICRTLTP
+165 YGDYAICRTNTP

-192 RFKSMGNHNNKITF
+192 RFKSMGNHNNKVTF

-260 PIHIELFATLG
+260 PIHLELFDTLG
-271 FKLPKYAHLP
+271 FKRPKYAHLP

-301 ASVSHFIEEGYPKE
+301 ASVSHFIEEGFPKE

-338 YNLDD
+338 YNLDE
-343 FKFSFDKMSLDGVL
+343 FKFSFEKMSLDGVL

-368 EIIALMSNV
+368 EIIAQMSA
-377 EVYNRLVEWSEK
+377 EELYNRVHEWATGTFKERLE
-389 FASEQKVRFEQYKD
+389 AYKE
-403 ATLAALNIERGGDK
+403 TSIAALNIERGGEK
-417 ARKDYAAYKDVFPI
+417 ARKDYACYKDVYPI
-431 ISLLYKE
+431 ISLFYKE

-444 NEVGCVFKPEIPTEV
+444 NEVGLTFNPNIPSSV
-459 VKEVLEDF
+459 IKEVLEDF
-467 KKSNDY
+467 KESNDY
-473 SLANDVWFNSVK
+473 SLGNDVWFSTVK

-496 GKIYKQNPEAY
+496 GKIYKQNPESY

-515 EIIRVAVTCRKN
+515 EIIRLAVTNRKN
-527 TPNLHDV
+527 SPNLHDV

-544 RRIDRALKSMH
+544 RRIERALKSLH

>member
-13 PEISETIADLEKK
+13 PEIKETIADLEAK
-26 YPARNLPEGA
+26 YPARKLPEGA

-97 FGIDPKEGYLGKDV
+97 FGIDPKEGYLGHDV
-111 GPYAPYKQSDRAY
+111 GDYGPYKQSERAY

-132 LMKQGRAYPCF
+132 LMKKGRAYPCF

-155 QEAMKMIPGY
+155 QEAMKEIPGY
-165 YGEYAICRTLTP
+165 YGDYAICRTNTP
-177 DEAIARIEAG
+177 DEAIERIEAG

-260 PIHIELFATLG
+260 PIHIELFETLG
-271 FKLPKYAHLP
+271 FKRPRYAHLP

-301 ASVSHFIEEGYPKE
+301 ASVSHFIEEGFPKE

-326 SNFEEWTAENHS
+326 SNFEEWTAQNHS

-343 FKFSFDKMSLDGVL
+343 FKFSFEKMSLDGVL

-368 EIIALMSNV
+368 EIIAQMSAE
-377 EVYNRLVEWSEK
+377 EVYNRVLEWATGEFK
-389 FASEQKVRFEQYKD
+389 ERLIAYKE
-403 ATLAALNIERGGDK
+403 TSIAALNIERGGEK
-417 ARKDYAAYKDVFPI
+417 ARKDYACYKDVYPI
-431 ISLLYKE
+431 ISLFYKE
-438 DNEKEF
+438 DNEREF
-444 NEVGCVFKPEIPTEV
+444 NENGIQFNPNISKDVIKD
-459 VKEVLEDF
+459 VLEDF
-467 KKSNDY
+467 MKSNDY
-473 SLANDVWFNSVK
+473 SLGNDVWFSTVK
-485 ELGARHKFAES
+485 ELGTRHKFAES

-515 EIIRVAVTCRKN
+515 EIIRLAVTNRKN
-527 TPNLHDV
+527 SPNLHDV

-544 RRIDRALKSMH
+544 RRIERALKSLH

>member
-1 MKTYEDLANYIF
+1 MKTYIDLANYIF
-13 PEISETIADLEKK
+13 PDITETIEDLEKK
-26 YPARNLPEGA
+26 YPARKLPVGA

-56 SLVAHKVAKDTGGVF
+56 SLVAHKVAKDSGGVF

-97 FGIDPKEGYLGKDV
+97 FGIDPKEGYLGHDV
-111 GPYAPYKQSDRAY
+111 GEYGPYKQSDRAY

-132 LMKQGRAYPCF
+132 LMKKGRAYPCF

-155 QEAMKMIPGY
+155 QEAMKEIPGY
-165 YGEYAICRTLTP
+165 YGDYAICRTLTP
-177 DEAIARIEAG
+177 DEAIQRIENG
-187 EPYVI
+187 DPYVI

-260 PIHIELFATLG
+260 PIHIELFDALG
-271 FKLPKYAHLP
+271 FPRPKYAHLP

-301 ASVSHFIEEGYPKE
+301 ASVSHFIEEGFPKE

-326 SNFEEWTAENHS
+326 SNFEEWTAQNHS
-338 YNLDD
+338 YNIDE
-343 FKFSFDKMSLDGVL
+343 FKFGFDKMSLDGVL

-368 EIIALMSNV
+368 EIIALMSA
-377 EVYNRLVEWSEK
+377 EELYNRTLEWATGTFKERL
-389 FASEQKVRFEQYKD
+389 ETYKD
-403 ATLAALNIERGGDK
+403 TTIAALNIERGGEK
-417 ARKDYAAYKDVFPI
+417 ARKDYAAYKDIYPI
-431 ISLLYKE
+431 VSLFYKE

-444 NEVGCVFKPEIPTEV
+444 NEVGAIFPEKIPTNV
-459 VKEVLEDF
+459 IKEVLEDF

-473 SLANDVWFNSVK
+473 TLANDVWFESVK
-485 ELGARHKFAES
+485 QLGSRHNFAEN
-496 GKIYKQNPEAY
+496 GKLYKANPEMY
-507 VGHVGDVA
+507 VGAVGDVA
-515 EIIRVAVTCRKN
+515 GIIRIAVTNRTN
-527 TPNLHDV
+527 APNLHDV
-534 LVILGKEEVD
+534 LVILGKDEVN
-544 RRIDRALKSMH
+544 RRIDRALATLK

>member
-13 PEISETIADLEKK
+13 PEINETIADLEAK
-26 YPARNLPEGA
+26 YPARKLPEGA

-97 FGIDPKEGYLGKDV
+97 FGIDPKEGYLGHDV
-111 GPYAPYKQSDRAY
+111 GDYGPYKQSERAY

-132 LMKQGRAYPCF
+132 LMKKGRAYPCF

-155 QEAMKMIPGY
+155 QEAMKEIPGY
-165 YGEYAICRTLTP
+165 YGDYAICRTNTP
-177 DEAIARIEAG
+177 DEAIERIEAG

-260 PIHIELFATLG
+260 PIHIELFETLG
-271 FKLPKYAHLP
+271 FKRPRYAHLP

-301 ASVSHFIEEGYPKE
+301 ASVSHFIEEGFPKE

-326 SNFEEWTAENHS
+326 SNFEEWTAANHS
-338 YNLDD
+338 YNLDE
-343 FKFSFDKMSLDGVL
+343 FKFSFEKMSLDGVL

-368 EIIALMSNV
+368 EIIAQMSAE
-377 EVYNRLVEWSEK
+377 EVYNRVLEWATGEFKERLIS
-389 FASEQKVRFEQYKD
+389 YKEISI
-403 ATLAALNIERGGDK
+403 AALNIERGGEK
-417 ARKDYAAYKDVFPI
+417 ARKDYACYKDVYPI
-431 ISLLYKE
+431 ISLFYKE

-444 NEVGCVFKPEIPTEV
+444 NENGIQFNPNISKDVIKD
-459 VKEVLEDF
+459 VLEDF
-467 KKSNDY
+467 MKTNDY
-473 SLANDVWFNSVK
+473 SLGNDVWFSTVK

-496 GKIYKQNPEAY
+496 GKIFKQNPESY

-515 EIIRVAVTCRKN
+515 EIIRLAVTNRKN
-527 TPNLHDV
+527 SPNLHDV
-534 LVILGKEEVD
+534 LVILGKDEVD
-544 RRIDRALKSMH
+544 RRINRALKSLN

>member
-1 MKTYEDLANYIF
+1 MKTYVDLANYIF
-13 PEISETIADLEKK
+13 PEINETIADLEAK
-26 YPARNLPEGA
+26 YPARKLPEGA

-97 FGIDPKEGYLGKDV
+97 FGIDPKEGYLGHDV
-111 GPYAPYKQSDRAY
+111 GEYGPYKQSERAY

-132 LMKQGRAYPCF
+132 LMKKGRAYPCF

-155 QEAMKMIPGY
+155 QEAMKEIPGY
-165 YGEYAICRTLTP
+165 YGDYAICRTLTP
-177 DEAIARIEAG
+177 DEAIAKIEAG

-192 RFKSMGNHNNKITF
+192 RFKSTGNHNNKITF

-260 PIHIELFATLG
+260 PIHIELFDTLG
-271 FKLPKYAHLP
+271 FARPKYAHLP

-301 ASVSHFIEEGYPKE
+301 ASVSHFIEEGFPKE

-338 YNLDD
+338 YNLDE

-368 EIIALMSNV
+368 EIIAQMSAL
-377 EVYNRLVEWSEK
+377 EVYNRVHEWATGTFKERLEAYK
-389 FASEQKVRFEQYKD
+389 EASI
-403 ATLAALNIERGGDK
+403 AALNIERGGEK
-417 ARKDYAAYKDVFPI
+417 ARKDYACYKDVYPI
-431 ISLLYKE
+431 ISLFYKE
-438 DNEKEF
+438 DNEIEF
-444 NEVGCVFKPEIPTEV
+444 NEVGLTFNPNIPTLV

-467 KKSNDY
+467 QKSNDY
-473 SLANDVWFNSVK
+473 SLGNDVWFSTVK

-496 GKIYKQNPEAY
+496 GKIFKQNPEAY

-515 EIIRVAVTCRKN
+515 EIIRLAVTNRKN
-527 TPNLHDV
+527 SPNLHDV
-534 LVILGKEEVD
+534 LVILGKDEVD
-544 RRIDRALKSMH
+544 RRIDRALKSLH

>member
-13 PEISETIADLEKK
+13 PEITETIADLEAK
-26 YPARNLPEGA
+26 YPARKLPEGA

-56 SLVAHKVAKDTGGVF
+56 SLVAHKVAKDTNGVF

-111 GPYAPYKQSDRAY
+111 GDYGPYKQSERAY

-132 LMKQGRAYPCF
+132 LMKKGRAYPCF

-155 QEAMKMIPGY
+155 QEAMKEIPGY
-165 YGEYAICRTLTP
+165 YGDYAICRTLTP
-177 DEAIARIEAG
+177 DEAIERIENG
-187 EPYVI
+187 DPYVI
-192 RFKSMGNHNNKITF
+192 RFRSNGNHNNKITF

-260 PIHIELFATLG
+260 PIHIELFETLG
-271 FKLPKYAHLP
+271 FKRPRYAHLP

-301 ASVSHFIEEGYPKE
+301 ASVSHFIEEGFPKE

-343 FKFSFDKMSLDGVL
+343 FKFSFEKMSLDGVL

-368 EIIALMSNV
+368 EIIALMSAE
-377 EVYNRLVEWSEK
+377 EVYNRVLEWATGE
-389 FASEQKVRFEQYKD
+389 FRERLIAYKE
-403 ATLAALNIERGGDK
+403 TSIAALNIERGGEK
-417 ARKDYAAYKDVFPI
+417 SRKDYACYKDLYPI
-431 ISLLYKE
+431 ISLFYKE
-438 DNEKEF
+438 DNDKEF
-444 NEVGCVFKPEIPTEV
+444 AENGLSFNPNIPTSV
-459 VKEVLEDF
+459 IKEVLEDF
-467 KKSNDY
+467 MNSNDY
-473 SLANDVWFNSVK
+473 SLGNDVWFSTVK

-496 GKIYKQNPEAY
+496 GKIFKQNPDQY
-507 VGHVGDVA
+507 IGHVGDVA
-515 EIIRVAVTCRKN
+515 EIIRLAVTNRKN
-527 TPNLHDV
+527 SPNLHDV
-534 LVILGKEEVD
+534 LVILGKDEVD
-544 RRIDRALKSMH
+544 RRITRAIKSLN

>member
-13 PEISETIADLEKK
+13 PEITETIADLEAK
-26 YPARNLPEGA
+26 YPARKLPQGA

-97 FGIDPKEGYLGKDV
+97 FGIDPKEGYLGHDV
-111 GPYAPYKQSDRAY
+111 GDYGPYKQSERAY

-132 LMKQGRAYPCF
+132 LMKKGRAYPCF

-155 QEAMKMIPGY
+155 QEAMKEIPGY
-165 YGEYAICRTLTP
+165 YGDYAICRTNTP
-177 DEAIARIEAG
+177 DEAIERIEAG

-260 PIHIELFATLG
+260 PIHIELFETLG
-271 FKLPKYAHLP
+271 FKRPKYAHLP

-301 ASVSHFIEEGYPKE
+301 ASVSHFIEEGFPKE

-343 FKFSFDKMSLDGVL
+343 FKFSFEKMSLDGVL

-368 EIIALMSNV
+368 EIIAQMSA
-377 EVYNRLVEWSEK
+377 EELYNRVLEWATGEFK
-389 FASEQKVRFEQYKD
+389 ERLIAYKEASI
-403 ATLAALNIERGGDK
+403 AALNIERGGEK
-417 ARKDYAAYKDVFPI
+417 ARKDYACYKDVYPI
-431 ISLLYKE
+431 ISLFYKE
-438 DNEKEF
+438 DNSKEF
-444 NEVGCVFKPEIPTEV
+444 EENGLSFNPNIPSSV

-467 KKSNDY
+467 MKTNDY
-473 SLANDVWFNSVK
+473 SLGNDVWFSTVK

-496 GKIYKQNPEAY
+496 GKIFKQNPGEY
-507 VGHVGDVA
+507 IGHVGDVA
-515 EIIRVAVTCRKN
+515 EIIRLAVTNRKN
-527 TPNLHDV
+527 SPNLHDV
-534 LVILGKEEVD
+534 LVILGKDEVD
-544 RRIDRALKSMH
+544 NRINRALKSLH